1 MNGVDNMGESRI
13 FTVRVT
19 VGQEETTAKL
29 IYSKVNT
36 YNLPLYAI
44 LAPSK
49 VKGYI
54 FVEAPSKS
62 AVDEAIKGIKHAKGT
77 LPGEVRFEEIE
88 HFLEEKPA
96 VSGFEPGDI
105 VELISGPFKGEK
117 AKVIRVDEAKDE
129 IVVELIGA
137 IVPIP
142 VTVRGEYVRLI
153 SKHQKE

>member
-1 MNGVDNMGESRI
+1 MESKI
-13 FTVRVT
+13 FAVRVT
-19 VGQEETTAKL
+19 VGQEENTAKL
-29 IYSKVNT
+29 IYSKAKT
-36 YNLPLYAI
+36 YNIPIRAV

-49 VKGYI
+49 VRGYI
-54 FVEAPSKS
+54 FVEAVEKA
-62 AVDEAIKGIKHAKGT
+62 AVDEAIRGIRHAKGA
-77 LPGEVRFEEIE
+77 LPGEIAFSEIE

-105 VELISGPFKGEK
+105 VELIAGPFKGEK
-117 AKVIRVDEAKDE
+117 AKVVRVDEAKDE

-153 SKHQKE
+153 SKRSEE

>member
-1 MNGVDNMGESRI
+1 VKGVDNMSDGRI

-29 IYSKVNT
+29 IYSKVHT

-105 VELISGPFKGEK
+105 VELISGPFNGEK
-117 AKVIRVDEAKDE
+117 AKVVRVDEAKDE

>member
-1 MNGVDNMGESRI
+1 MSDGRI

-29 IYSKVNT
+29 IYSKVKT
-36 YNLPLYAI
+36 YNLPVYAV

-62 AVDEAIKGIKHAKGT
+62 AVDEAIRGIRHAKGT
-77 LPGEVRFEEIE
+77 LPGEVKFGGEIE

-117 AKVIRVDEAKDE
+117 AKVTRVDEAKDE
-129 IVVELIGA
+129 IVVELIGSV
-137 IVPIP
+137 VPIP
-142 VTVRGEYVRLI
+142 VTVRGGEYVRLI
-153 SKHQKE
+153 SKRRKE